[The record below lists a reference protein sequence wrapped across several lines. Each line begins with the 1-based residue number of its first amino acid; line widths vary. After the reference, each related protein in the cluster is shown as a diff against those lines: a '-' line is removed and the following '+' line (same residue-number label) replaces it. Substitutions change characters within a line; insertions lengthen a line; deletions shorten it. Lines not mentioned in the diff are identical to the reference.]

1 MNNPVSQNLRPYITV
16 KLVTVYVA
24 RWPFRHVYGGAWLR
38 DYFAEVLR
46 RIGPRSISEVY
57 GLEFRDSVTPP
68 KIRDVFIVSV
78 MQAAISL
85 AIMALAWTSYRLT
98 SDYVVPAFILFSVF
112 HVIPSDRDFLTS
124 GDLADRVPRWL
135 TPVSSALSFVV
146 SLPAMIAALPAAVI
160 WGCVGTAK
168 YQFTNSRKH

>member
-1 MNNPVSQNLRPYITV
+1 MNSPVSQNLRPYITV
-16 KLVTVYVA
+16 KLVTAYVA

-38 DYFAEVLR
+38 NYFAKVLT

-57 GLEFRDSVTPP
+57 GLEFHDSVTPP

-78 MQAAISL
+78 MQAAILL

-98 SDYVVPAFILFSVF
+98 SDFVVPAFILFSVL
-112 HVIPSDRDFLTS
+112 HIIPSDRDFLTS

-135 TPVSSALSFVV
+135 TPVTSALSFVV
-146 SLPAMIAALPAAVI
+146 SLPAMIVALPAAVI
-160 WGCVGTAK
+160 WGCIGTAK
-168 YQFTNSRKH
+168 YQFTNSRKN